1 MAETLQSELTEVH
14 LHGALGARFGRL
26 FRLDVRSAV
35 EALQALRCQLPGFN
49 AALRQS
55 PGFVLLAGE
64 ERLTEAMLA
73 LETGRKPIHVMP
85 VLAGATGIE
94 LITIAGIGAITLG
107 DVILTVSIVM
117 ALVQLGLGLANMS
130 SDTPKADK
138 NQNRTLESYSF
149 NGPVNTVGQGAP
161 VPVGYGRLKVGGHVI
176 SSRTYAA

>member
-1 MAETLQSELTEVH
+1 MAETLQPELTEVH

-35 EALQALRCQLPGFN
+35 EALHALRCQLPGFN
-49 AALRQS
+49 TALRQS

-64 ERLTEAMLA
+64 ECLTESMLG

-85 VLAGATGIE
+85 AIAGATGIE
-94 LITIAGIGAITLG
+94 VAVIAGVSITLA
-107 DVILTVSIVM
+107 DVVLTVSIVM

-161 VPVGYGRLKVGGHVI
+161 VPVGYGALKVGGHLI

>member
-1 MAETLQSELTEVH
+1 MAETLQPELTEVH

-64 ERLTEAMLA
+64 ERLTESMLA

-85 VLAGATGIE
+85 VMAGATGIE
-94 LITIAGIGAITLG
+94 IAVIAGVTITLA
-107 DVILTVSIVM
+107 DVVLTVSIVM